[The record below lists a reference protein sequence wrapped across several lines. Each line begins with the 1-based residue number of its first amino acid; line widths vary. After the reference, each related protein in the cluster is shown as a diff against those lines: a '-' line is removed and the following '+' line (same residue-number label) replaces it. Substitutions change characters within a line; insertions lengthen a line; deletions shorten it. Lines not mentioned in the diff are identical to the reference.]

1 MASSTITSGPR
12 AKNCRNFS
20 ARNLVVVKADPA
32 MVKADP
38 AVKAGPV
45 TDLALVKAAQARVG
59 LEKVAVMRPRVSTSR
74 KPCSRNLIRTVTANS
89 MKMNALPVKKCRNFS
104 AHNLVADKAAGLAV
118 VKVAQVKA
126 GQALVDPDKTAQA
139 RAVDLV
145 DAAKVDAVALVDA
158 AASGLPIP

>member
-1 MASSTITSGPR
+1 MASSTITNAQH

-20 ARNLVVVKADPA
+20 AHNLAVVKADPEA
-32 MVKADP
+32 
-38 AVKAGPV
+38 KAGPV
-45 TDLALVKAAQARVG
+45 TDLALVKAALDRVVAA
-59 LEKVAVMRPRVSTSR
+59 KVAVMQPRVRTFV

-104 AHNLVADKAAGLAV
+104 AHNLVVVKVAGQVA

-126 GQALVDPDKTAQA
+126 GQALADPDKAAQA

-145 DAAKVDAVALVDA
+145 DAAKVVA
-158 AASGLPIP
+158 AALADVAASDRLIL

>member
-20 ARNLVVVKADPA
+20 ARNLVVVKAA
-32 MVKADP
+32 P

-45 TDLALVKAAQARVG
+45 TDLALVKAALDRVVAA
-59 LEKVAVMRPRVSTSR
+59 KVAVMQPRVRTFV

-89 MKMNALPVKKCRNFS
+89 MKMNALPVKKCRNFTVR
-104 AHNLVADKAAGLAV
+104 NLAAGKVVGLAV

-126 GQALVDPDKTAQA
+126 GQALVDPDKAAQA

-145 DAAKVDAVALVDA
+145 DAAKVDAVALVDVA
-158 AASGLPIP
+158 VSGLLIL